1 MAIKILLLESEIC
14 CDWGHSLAIHAK
26 FMLEKKCTCSI
37 YPVTKHSEEETFSI
51 HKHERFTQ
59 NIPNLT
65 TNKYQNIQLFE
76 PEHSTL
82 IFSNSIPHIPG
93 TLISEIL
100 DVIE

>member
-1 MAIKILLLESEIC
+1 MILKMEIKILLLEPEIC

-26 FMLEKKCTCSI
+26 FMLEKNV
-37 YPVTKHSEEETFSI
+37 PVVYILLQSFSI

-65 TNKYQNIQLFE
+65 TNKHQNIQLFE

-82 IFSNSIPHIPG
+82 ILSNSIPHIPG